1 MSRITVRQIAAR
13 FPGGALSTRKRRV
26 CGILSGFGDGWQR
39 ACEVHLVRMRRNHML
54 DSVRKHVTIPYVPG
68 RVLLSAATVGSFAW
82 LLAHDMIHPLV
93 IYALQL
99 YLSF

>member
-1 MSRITVRQIAAR
+1 MRAR
-13 FPGGALSTRKRRV
+13 FHPASRSSAVSDAKATGCA
-26 CGILSGFGDGWQR
+26 ILWRGVSRLATGLREEAGEDEEEQ
-39 ACEVHLVRMRRNHML
+39 ML
-54 DSVRKHVTIPYVPG
+54 DSVRKHVAIPYVPG
-68 RVLLSAATVGSFAW
+68 KVLLSAATVASFGW

>member
-1 MSRITVRQIAAR
+1 
-13 FPGGALSTRKRRV
+13 
-26 CGILSGFGDGWQR
+26 
-39 ACEVHLVRMRRNHML
+39 ML
-54 DSVRKHVTIPYVPG
+54 DSVRKHVAIPYVPG
-68 RVLLSAATVGSFAW
+68 KVLLSAATVASFGW

>member
-1 MSRITVRQIAAR
+1 
-13 FPGGALSTRKRRV
+13 
-26 CGILSGFGDGWQR
+26 
-39 ACEVHLVRMRRNHML
+39 ML
-54 DSVRKHVTIPYVPG
+54 DSVRRLATIPYVSG
-68 RVLLSAATVGSFAW
+68 RVLLSAATVASFGW